1 MGVETSP
8 QSASGVRIRP
18 NVIAV
23 QLEDLRLP
31 EADLRARLFYWDLVE
46 LARVSP
52 MRFPSIREESLTV
65 RQREEKDG
73 FMRPAKEHALHL
85 WPNIPAAFQ
94 PMPITHSPNEITE
107 SLVARTPHVSRP
119 HPSKLE
125 SSPTK
130 VALPGVVE
138 NPLEPAEVSA
148 IDARPVSPSATDVLE
163 SAISSRF
170 VVLAPPGTG
179 KTHLMLDRVTQLI
192 HSRAVRDPHAEVLV
206 LSFTRVTV
214 ADIGRKLSER
224 VEAGAPD
231 AVRYVDVRTFDS
243 LATSLLLLEENGQ
256 ELLVPGFDERIN
268 RVTRGLQENRLNEA
282 QERLGQVRYLVIDEV
297 QDLTG
302 VRAAFCLALIAHLSA
317 DAGILLLGDPLQAIY
332 DFNADSW
339 TAQESLSAL
348 RRCLAPHLQTASLS
362 QYHRFQSQ
370 ALERLAENLRTAV
383 ENEEQ
388 GVRFVSTLTQ
398 SIPKASLDELAEAA
412 RTGRV
417 AVLTRTNLEVFQLAE
432 WARARQIPTMV
443 RARQPYWPAWMA
455 RLVFGV
461 KGDYISLEQFH
472 ALWSRRLQN
481 SIEGVSA
488 LDAESLCRE
497 AGLIQRGSL
506 DLRDFGEY
514 LRSHVPKPAVEGTG
528 LVVSTIHQSKGLEYD
543 AVALLAPARNANF
556 GGRSDELRVLYV
568 AATRATR
575 RLVLLERDRAV
586 FKRGRK
592 GPSNHFN
599 HFHGY
604 VDSENRFLV
613 NTKEDY
619 SLQDFWY
626 GTKTLSRQ
634 HWIQGIGHR
643 QDDWWKQFQ
652 SPGVWSVPWALKD
665 SQAVAG
671 PSSILKVATTLLRD
685 LSILHRGFGQASQGV
700 VEARVTELV
709 TVAGPADADPDVFG
723 TARVAIIPWV
733 FGWARVVAEEE
744 NT

>member
-1 MGVETSP
+1 MSAETSS
-8 QSASGVRIRP
+8 QAASGVRIRP

-31 EADLRARLFYWDLVE
+31 EKDLRARLFYWDLVE

-85 WPNIPAAFQ
+85 WPDIPAAFQ
-94 PMPITHSPNEITE
+94 PMPITHSPNEIQET
-107 SLVARTPHVSRP
+107 SVARTPLLP
-119 HPSKLE
+119 NPLLSKPA

-130 VALPGVVE
+130 IALHGVVE
-138 NPLEPAEVSA
+138 KPLEPVEVSA
-148 IDARPVSPSATDVLE
+148 IDARAFSPSATDVLE

-179 KTHLMLDRVTQLI
+179 KTHLMLDRVTRLI
-192 HSRAVRDPHAEVLV
+192 HSGAVRDPHAEVLV

-224 VEAGAPD
+224 VRAGAPD

-243 LATSLLLLEENGQ
+243 HATSLLLLEENAE
-256 ELLVPGFDERIN
+256 ELLVAGFDERIK
-268 RVTRGLQENRLNEA
+268 RVTQRLQENRLSEA

-339 TAQESLSAL
+339 TAKESLGAL

-362 QYHRFQSQ
+362 QYYRFQDR

-383 ENEEQ
+383 EHEED

-412 RTGRV
+412 STTRV
-417 AVLTRTNLEVFQLAE
+417 AVLTRTNLEAFQLAE
-432 WARARQIPTMV
+432 WARGRQIPTIV

-461 KGDYISLEQFH
+461 KGDYISLAQLH
-472 ALWSRRLQN
+472 ALWSRRLQDP
-481 SIEGVSA
+481 IAGVSA
-488 LDAESLCRE
+488 LDAEHLWQE
-497 AGLIQRGSL
+497 AGLIRRGSL
-506 DLRDFGEY
+506 DLRALGEY
-514 LRSHVPKPAVEGTG
+514 LRSHVPKPAVDGTG
-528 LVVSTIHQSKGLEYD
+528 LVVTTIHQSKGLEYD
-543 AVALLAPARNANF
+543 SVALLAPARHANL
-556 GGRSDELRVLYV
+556 GGQADELRVLYV

-575 RLVLLERDRAV
+575 RLVLLERDRSV
-586 FKRGRK
+586 FTWGRK
-592 GPSNHFN
+592 GRRSGFN
-599 HFHGY
+599 HFQRYDEPH
-604 VDSENRFLV
+604 NWFLV
-613 NTKEDY
+613 NTKDDY

-626 GTKTLSRQ
+626 GAKTLSNQ
-634 HWIQGIGHR
+634 QWVQAIGHT
-643 QDDWWKQFQ
+643 QEEWWNQFQ
-652 SPGVWSVPWALKD
+652 SPGV
-665 SQAVAG
+665 
-671 PSSILKVATTLLRD
+671 
-685 LSILHRGFGQASQGV
+685 
-700 VEARVTELV
+700 
-709 TVAGPADADPDVFG
+709 
-723 TARVAIIPWV
+723 
-733 FGWARVVAEEE
+733 
-744 NT
+744 